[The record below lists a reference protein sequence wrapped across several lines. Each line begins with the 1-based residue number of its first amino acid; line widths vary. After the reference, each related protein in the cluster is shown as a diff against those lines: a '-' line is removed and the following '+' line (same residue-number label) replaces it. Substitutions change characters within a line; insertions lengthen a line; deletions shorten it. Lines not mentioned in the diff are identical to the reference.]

1 MVSKE
6 RQNEICKLYQRRQ
19 REWRKI
25 SKIFLDILN
34 DDKIEKVYKTDEEL
48 KKKRLLCNKLWIE
61 KNRQTHNILVLNY
74 MNNKNRLNQE
84 LKRFRNMLIN

>member
-1 MVSKE
+1 MD
-6 RQNEICKLYQRRQ
+6 RNEYFRLYQTRL
-19 REWRKI
+19 REWKKI